1 MTTVVVV
8 SGDRPETAVPLALKE
23 LGIEV
28 KGRKV
33 VIKPNLIAN
42 RPYPVT
48 TPPETVGALLDYFRE
63 GNELIVAE
71 GSGFGDT
78 REIFRDQ
85 GYGELVE
92 RYGARL
98 VDLNRD
104 EFEVLELPKV
114 KVLKRFELPLTLK
127 GAYLI
132 SAAVLKRHS
141 ITRVTLSVKNMLGA
155 TIGRDKGR
163 FHRLGIDESIVDICL
178 YRKPDLAV
186 IDGRLGLSS
195 ELGGEAKKFGVMIF
209 SEDPVAA
216 DAVGAKILGVE
227 PSSVRHL
234 KLAQE
239 AGLGVC
245 DLKRIEVRELK
256 AAEALNERAGPR
268 WKSRRS
274 PSGSFRN
281 LSFCPPRS

>member
-1 MTTVVVV
+1 VTIVVVV
-8 SGDRPETAVPLALKE
+8 KGDRPERAVPLALKE
-23 LGIEV
+23 LDIKV
-28 KGRKV
+28 RGRSV

-48 TPPETVGALLDYFRE
+48 TPPDTVGALLDYFRE

-78 REIFRDQ
+78 REIFRDR
-85 GYGELVE
+85 GYERLAE

-104 EFEVLELPKV
+104 EFEVVELPKA
-114 KVLKRFELPLTLK
+114 KVLRRFELPLTLK

-141 ITRVTLSVKNMLGA
+141 IARVTLSVKNMLGA

-186 IDGRLGLSS
+186 IDGRVGLSS
-195 ELGGEAKKFGVMIF
+195 ELGGETKKFGVMIF

-216 DAVGAKILGVE
+216 DAVGTKILGIE
-227 PSSVRHL
+227 PSRVRHL

-245 DLKRIEVRELK
+245 DLEKIEVREL
-256 AAEALNERAGPR
+256 RTT
-268 WKSRRS
+268 
-274 PSGSFRN
+274 
-281 LSFCPPRS
+281 